1 MTRILA
7 RYSETRLRD
16 VLTMQRE
23 AHPGIHDQLLADYC
37 AEVLTGGCGDDA
49 ALSNAAE
56 QVLALL
62 AREHV
67 ERGR

>member
-7 RYSETRLRD
+7 RYSEARLRD

-37 AEVLTGGCGDDA
+37 AEVLTGGCGDA
-49 ALSNAAE
+49 LALSNAAD
-56 QVLALL
+56 QVMAML

>member
-1 MTRILA
+1 MTRVLA
-7 RYSETRLRD
+7 RYSDARIRD

-23 AHPGIHDQLLADYC
+23 TNPGIHDQLLADYC
-37 AEVLTGGCGDDA
+37 AEVLTGGCGDSL
-49 ALSNAAE
+49 ALSNAAD
-56 QVLALL
+56 QVMAFM

>member
-7 RYSETRLRD
+7 RYSEARLRD

-23 AHPGIHDQLLADYC
+23 TNPGVHDQLLADYC
-37 AEVLTGGCGDDA
+37 AEVLTGGCGDDL
-49 ALSNAAE
+49 ALTNAAD
-56 QVLALL
+56 QVLTFI

>member
-7 RYSETRLRD
+7 RYSETRLCH

-49 ALSNAAE
+49 ALSNAAD
-56 QVLALL
+56 QVMAYL

>member
-7 RYSETRLRD
+7 TYSPDRIRD

-23 AHPGIHDQLLADYC
+23 ANPGIHDQLLADYC
-37 AEVLTGGCGDDA
+37 AEVLTGGCGDA
-49 ALSNAAE
+49 LALSNAAD
-56 QVLALL
+56 QVLALM

>member
-7 RYSETRLRD
+7 TYSPDRIRD

-23 AHPGIHDQLLADYC
+23 ANPGIHDQLLADYC
-37 AEVLTGGCGDDA
+37 AEVLTGGCGDA
-49 ALSNAAE
+49 MALSNAAD
-56 QVLALL
+56 QVLALM